1 MPAGKKTDAKTLK
14 TRTCIVFVK
23 NLREGRPPAVA
34 ATGKAAA
41 GAAAKSN
48 SARTINHRNVAI
60 AALPNA
66 ASPRRATRTSRRSAT
81 ISTEIVVGGK
91 ARQRAAVENDKLSP
105 PAAVGAARRL
115 RQSKGDLVTTPSHP
129 ARRQPPSLALASPT
143 PPKST
148 TIQPAKRLMGPGLA
162 AKRRNSALP
171 SPAAGT
177 PAKHLSTLATSTIRR
192 NALTARRATQTQ
204 DHIISPKTPKMYKQ
218 QSKVSPHVVSVSPPP
233 TIAASRSRRSIKP
246 NPKYASEDLVTPKY
260 LASMASSDTP
270 SSRQQR
276 GGGGNS
282 NSKLFSASKYN
293 DMHDLLDLDEDN
305 DDELND
311 VAYNP
316 QMHKSDDDDDDLSED
331 EYQEEM
337 RNEKLPEPV
346 PPVKR
351 GRGRPPKS
359 ANAAAAAATSTPQ
372 PKLASSVARQSSNL
386 QQLRRTMAVTMG
398 NRSNNNLQISASEGA
413 TKRKLEDATD
423 SPVARKRMVLAAA
436 GGPNRSLPAIN
447 GSSSSGK
454 PSPAASAGR
463 PKTLIGSSASNS
475 GLRTGPTTATASGLI
490 NKQRPAATTAIKMN
504 SSTPGGGTAAAARST
519 STKAVAATSPAES
532 SKIVDDV
539 PTFTIVNINDIIN
552 QDDVLISR
560 TNNPTASTLN
570 AASKKLS
577 VGRPRTRNIL
587 VGDRPTKGS
596 GSGSAEMP
604 TSSSTPTSNSSAQGG
619 FSSSKRVKASATFIK
634 KQQQQ
639 QSQTQQTVSQSQS
652 QNQNQAKPRPRIL
665 NAEMGKK
672 AKPIKPVLSLSQEL
686 YPTDVDTEE
695 DEADIDLDLDES
707 EGDLAPSPPAP
718 VRRAAPAA
726 AATNRGQ
733 AAATAKAPAPAPAKY
748 TARRPILSS
757 NATTNSSRN
766 YGAGDRKLTKLLG
779 EINEESFKKP
789 PINTSPAAQQQ
800 SRYSKEN
807 KSNSSTTTIVI
818 KDQDTDDDEADN
830 LDDDEDEEENENKGK
845 KNPKYFPPET
855 TTVREEDGRVIKK
868 ITCYETWHVISK
880 PRELPEKTRQQRT
893 LLELPL
899 VKLAN
904 VAARIK
910 MPSVKWSSKVT
921 LYKVSPTLMQRQ
933 TMTIF
938 TGDLKVY
945 NIPEEDRHKYQPS
958 CVLFR
963 RVVVDRSKCRVPYDR
978 AIIFKNRCFY
988 ANIDGKHVNLM
999 GAPETVGCM
1008 KDVEILLDIVDTLN
1022 LNSQLVEMVNSK

>member
-1 MPAGKKTDAKTLK
+1 MPAGKKTDAKTVK

-23 NLREGRPPAVA
+23 NLREGLPPAVA

-41 GAAAKSN
+41 GVAAKSN

-115 RQSKGDLVTTPSHP
+115 RQSKGDQVTTPSHP

-177 PAKHLSTLATSTIRR
+177 AAKHLSTLATSTIRR

-282 NSKLFSASKYN
+282 NSKLFSATKYN

-337 RNEKLPEPV
+337 RNEKLPAPV

-372 PKLASSVARQSSNL
+372 PKLASSVARQSTNL

-413 TKRKLEDATD
+413 SKRKLEDATD

-436 GGPNRSLPAIN
+436 GGPNRSLPVIN
-447 GSSSSGK
+447 GSSSAGK

-504 SSTPGGGTAAAARST
+504 SSTPGGGAAGAARST
-519 STKAVAATSPAES
+519 STKAVAATAPAES

-596 GSGSAEMP
+596 GSAEMP

-634 KQQQQ
+634 KQQQ

-695 DEADIDLDLDES
+695 DDADIDLDLDES
-707 EGDLAPSPPAP
+707 ESDLAPSPPAP

-726 AATNRGQ
+726 GATNRSQ
-733 AAATAKAPAPAPAKY
+733 AAATAKAPAPAPSPAKY

-766 YGAGDRKLTKLLG
+766 YGAGDRKLSKLLG
-779 EINEESFKKP
+779 EVNEESFKKP
-789 PINTSPAAQQQ
+789 PINASNAAQQQ
-800 SRYSKEN
+800 QRYSKEN
-807 KSNSSTTTIVI
+807 KSN
-818 KDQDTDDDEADN
+818 K
-830 LDDDEDEEENENKGK
+830 
-845 KNPKYFPPET
+845 T

>member
-1 MPAGKKTDAKTLK
+1 MPAGKKTDAETVK
-14 TRTCIVFVK
+14 TRTCIVYVK
-23 NLREGRPPAVA
+23 NLREGRLPAVA

-60 AALPNA
+60 AALPSA
-66 ASPRRATRTSRRSAT
+66 AIPLRATRTSRRSAT
-81 ISTEIVVGGK
+81 ISTEIILGGK

-105 PAAVGAARRL
+105 PAAVVAARRL
-115 RQSKGDLVTTPSHP
+115 RQSKGDLVPTPSHP

-143 PPKST
+143 TPKST

-171 SPAAGT
+171 STAAGT
-177 PAKHLSTLATSTIRR
+177 AAKHLSTLATSTIRR
-192 NALTARRATQTQ
+192 NALNARRATQTQ

-218 QSKVSPHVVSVSPPP
+218 QSKVSPHVVSVTPPP

-276 GGGGNS
+276 GGGNS
-282 NSKLFSASKYN
+282 SSKLFSATKYN

-337 RNEKLPEPV
+337 RREKIPAPV

-372 PKLASSVARQSSNL
+372 PKLASSVARQSTNL
-386 QQLRRTMAVTMG
+386 QQMRRTMAVTMG

-413 TKRKLEDATD
+413 AKRKLEDATD

-436 GGPNRSLPAIN
+436 GGPNRSLPVIN
-447 GSSSSGK
+447 GSSSAGK

-475 GLRTGPTTATASGLI
+475 GLRTGPTTAAGLI

-504 SSTPGGGTAAAARST
+504 SSKPVGGAAAAARST
-519 STKAVAATSPAES
+519 SIKAES

-560 TNNPTASTLN
+560 TNNPTASILN

-587 VGDRPTKGS
+587 VGDRPTK

-639 QSQTQQTVSQSQS
+639 QSPPQQTVSQSQS
-652 QNQNQAKPRPRIL
+652 QNQTKPRPRIL

-695 DEADIDLDLDES
+695 DDADIDLDLDEV
-707 EGDLAPSPPAP
+707 DLTLSPPAP
-718 VRRAAPAA
+718 ARRAAPAA

-733 AAATAKAPAPAPAKY
+733 AAATATAKAPAPAPAKY

-766 YGAGDRKLTKLLG
+766 YGAGDRKLAQLLG
-779 EINEESFKKP
+779 EANEESFKKP
-789 PINTSPAAQQQ
+789 PINVSPAAQQQ
-800 SRYSKEN
+800 RRYSKEN

-830 LDDDEDEEENENKGK
+830 LDEDEDEEENENKGK

-868 ITCYETWHVISK
+868 ITCYETWHVISN

-910 MPSVKWSSKVT
+910 MPSAKWSSKVT

-1008 KDVEILLDIVDTLN
+1008 KDVEILLDIVDTLS
-1022 LNSQLVEMVNSK
+1022 LNSQLVETVNSK